1 MDESQRKQIWKMRA
15 EGLGYGLIGRA
26 TGLSRDS
33 VKKYCKRNPVL
44 LGHGAATKQMATAD
58 QNDGLRCPQC
68 YQALKTHK
76 IGRPKKFCSDKCRKV
91 WWATHSDEHDKSK
104 TAYED
109 LTCQQCSRSFLSYAN
124 PKRKFCGHPC
134 YVEYRF
140 RKGVSNDNATQD
152 GD

>member
-33 VKKYCKRNPVL
+33 VKKYCKRNPAL
-44 LGHGAATKQMATAD
+44 LGHGAATKLMAKAD

-68 YQALKTHK
+68 YQALKIHK
-76 IGRPKKFCSDKCRKV
+76 TGRPKKFCSDKCRKV
-91 WWATHSDEHDKSK
+91 WWTTHFDEHDKSK

-109 LTCQQCSRSFLSYAN
+109 LTCQQCGRSFLSYAN
-124 PKRKFCGHPC
+124 PNRKFCSHSC
-134 YVEYRF
+134 YIQSRF
-140 RKGVSNDNATQD
+140 YKGETNDKSTNN
-152 GD
+152 GN